1 MDLFLLL
8 EINQNPVIFL
18 DVLFFIGNCT
28 TTTNINRCSFKFSYT
43 HWWFFGVLLTLPVLL
58 CVCVEKEGEEGNG
71 CSCSSCV
78 VCKGILIIQIFSPNY
93 NFFILYSPADFLGM
107 QPVCLYF
114 NLSFSPSILSLNNS
128 PLSCCTRSPLL
139 RSEKFPFCITPQLE
153 LSPPL

>member
-1 MDLFLLL
+1 MDLCLLL

-28 TTTNINRCSFKFSYT
+28 TTTTIHRCSFKLSYT
-43 HWWFFGVLLTLPVLL
+43 YWWFFGVLLMLPVLL
-58 CVCVEKEGEEGNG
+58 CIYVEREGEEGND

-93 NFFILYSPADFLGM
+93 NFLILCSPANFLGM
-107 QPVCLYF
+107 QPICLYF
-114 NLSFSPSILSLNNS
+114 YLSFSPSILSLNNS
-128 PLSCCTRSPLL
+128 SLSCCTSSPLL